1 MELRHLRYFLAVAEH
16 LNFGRAA
23 EALQTAQPALSQQIR
38 KLEREV
44 GGALFERT
52 NRYVA
57 LTELGRELVD
67 EAQAIIESVNRLSV
81 RLRDTSA
88 TPRGRLRLGSIAPAT
103 IGLVPRIVPSYRD
116 RFPDVDLVPDT
127 IALDEQVPALIER
140 RIDVG
145 ILRGPIDDDRI
156 WTAPIVR
163 EYYCVAVP
171 VTHALASQPF
181 VALADLN
188 GSTLI
193 WLRGARGGS
202 FNEGA
207 LKMLREHGVRPG
219 AAIEASEF
227 ESSYALVASD
237 VGLSIGSTITR
248 RFRFEGTVY
257 RPLVPKL
264 EIGTMTLAC
273 RRDRRMVPIIASLID
288 HVMALDLTFPP
299 PS

>member
-23 EALQTAQPALSQQIR
+23 EALHTAQPALSQQIR

-116 RFPDVDLVPDT
+116 RFPDVELVPDT

-181 VALADLN
+181 VALAELN

-257 RPLVPKL
+257 RPLVPTL

-299 PS
+299 PA